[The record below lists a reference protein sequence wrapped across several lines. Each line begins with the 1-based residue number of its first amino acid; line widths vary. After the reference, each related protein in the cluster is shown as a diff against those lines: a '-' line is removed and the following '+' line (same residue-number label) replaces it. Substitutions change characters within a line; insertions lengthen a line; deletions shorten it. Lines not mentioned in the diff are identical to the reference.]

1 MTRELFIV
9 TLTPQPGVAGL
20 LALRAL
26 LKVALTPAERQKLYA
41 ERQQNGLVV
50 LPVVEWHPGELVP
63 RVGFIVTDLAR
74 PAERVVAFYN
84 RRGTAEQWIKIL

>member
-41 ERQQNGLVV
+41 ERQQNGLIV
-50 LPVVEWHPGELVP
+50 LPVVVVELD
-63 RVGFIVTDLAR
+63 VTC
-74 PAERVVAFYN
+74 EG
-84 RRGTAEQWIKIL
+84 RRGG

>member
-26 LKVALTPAERQKLYA
+26 LKVALRSFGLRCLSVKITLGDDPPLLEERAQS
-41 ERQQNGLVV
+41 
-50 LPVVEWHPGELVP
+50 
-63 RVGFIVTDLAR
+63 RVANSATHAPKSCAGD
-74 PAERVVAFYN
+74 
-84 RRGTAEQWIKIL
+84 GK